1 MLLAVVE
8 AAGND
13 FDRIFGDAIN
23 QSVTSVDPTRP
34 KAGVFVAER
43 LRLADPLVPVALDIR
58 NEGVD
63 VLEGLAVLE
72 LPPDIVVPGVW
83 GPQDF
88 EHR

>member
-1 MLLAVVE
+1 ME

-23 QSVTSVDPTRP
+23 QSVAAIDPARP
-34 KAGVFVAER
+34 KAGVFVAEG
-43 LRLADPLVPVALDIR
+43 LRLADPLVSVALDVLD
-58 NEGVD
+58 ECVD
-63 VLEGLAVLE
+63 ALEGLAIFE
-72 LPPDIVVPGVW
+72 LSPDVVVPGVW